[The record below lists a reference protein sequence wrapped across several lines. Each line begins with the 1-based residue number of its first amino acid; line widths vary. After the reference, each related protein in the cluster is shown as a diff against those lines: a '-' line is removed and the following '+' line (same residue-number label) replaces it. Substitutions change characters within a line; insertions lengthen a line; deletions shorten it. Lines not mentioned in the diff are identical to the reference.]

1 MLSYDV
7 IEWGQALQK
16 NVRETP
22 RPAET
27 EVLLKLKY
35 CGVCH
40 SDVHIRDGYFEMGGG
55 KRFHMSERGMKP
67 PLTLGHEPY
76 GTVIAAGP
84 DAREALIGQDRLVCP
99 WIGCGNCARCREG
112 QDNHCMAPRWIGI
125 QAAGGYSDHLL
136 IPHSRYLVDA
146 TGIDPAWAATL
157 ACSGL
162 TTYSATSKL
171 APIPRD
177 EWVAVMGTGG
187 LGLMSIGMLRAM
199 GHERIVAVD
208 IDEAKFGAA
217 RAAGAAAT
225 VNAGDPEAAEQLQ
238 QIAGGPLYGAVDL
251 VNNTATANLALSAL
265 RKGGRLILVGLYG
278 GEIPLSLVAVVQR
291 ALSIIGS
298 SVGTVAELKEVVKLA
313 REGKLK
319 PIPIEKRPL
328 SEVSRT
334 LDELKAGKI
343 IGRVVA
349 EIGSRALER
358 GSGPAGRR
366 NRRVYGHAGSDT
378 NLRPRRLS
386 RRRHPLRSR
395 PSNHAP
401 KRAGRPAKR
410 PRASARS
417 GHSTAG

>member
-7 IEWGQALQK
+7 VEWGKPLEK
-16 NVRETP
+16 RERETP
-22 RPAET
+22 KPTGT
-27 EVLLKLKY
+27 EVLLKLRY

-40 SDVHIRDGYFEMGGG
+40 SDVHIRDGYFDMGGG
-55 KRFHMSERGMKP
+55 KRFHMSERGMQP

-84 DAREALIGQDRLVCP
+84 EARDVPIGQDRLVCP
-99 WIGCGNCARCREG
+99 WIGCGDCARCREG

-125 QAAGGYSDHLL
+125 QRPGGYADHLL
-136 IPHSRYLVDA
+136 IPHPRYLVDA
-146 TGIDPAWAATL
+146 SGIDPAWAATL

-162 TTYSATSKL
+162 TSYSAASSL

-177 EWVAVMGTGG
+177 EWVAVMGAGG
-187 LGLMSIGMLRAM
+187 LGLMAIAILRAM

-208 IDEAKFGAA
+208 IDESKLKAA
-217 RAAGAAAT
+217 RSGGAVAT
-225 VNAGDPEAAEQLQ
+225 VDGRDPDAAKKLKE
-238 QIAGGPLYGAVDL
+238 IAGGPLYGAIDL
-251 VNNTATANLALSAL
+251 VNNTGTVSLALGAL

-291 ALSIIGS
+291 ALTIKGS
-298 SVGTVAELKEVVKLA
+298 NVGTVAELKAVVDLA
-313 REGKLK
+313 RSGRLK

-349 EIGSRALER
+349 EIG
-358 GSGPAGRR
+358 
-366 NRRVYGHAGSDT
+366 
-378 NLRPRRLS
+378 
-386 RRRHPLRSR
+386 
-395 PSNHAP
+395 
-401 KRAGRPAKR
+401 
-410 PRASARS
+410 
-417 GHSTAG
+417 